1 MKFIFWF
8 ADEHQTIIQID
19 RINLRGMTRSAQII
33 ESIAILQVCKSLQ
46 YLKKDVRGEVD
57 FLCK

>member
-8 ADEHQTIIQID
+8 ADEHQTILQID

-33 ESIAILQVCKSLQ
+33 ESIAILQE
-46 YLKKDVRGEVD
+46 VRGVVD